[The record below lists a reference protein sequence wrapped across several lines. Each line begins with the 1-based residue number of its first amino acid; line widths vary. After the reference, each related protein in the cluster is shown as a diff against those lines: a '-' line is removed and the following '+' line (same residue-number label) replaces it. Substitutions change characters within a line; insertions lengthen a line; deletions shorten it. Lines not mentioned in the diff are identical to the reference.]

1 MHFQYYFKHFKN
13 SKDHLHK
20 GNARR
25 RHRCISS
32 LFAHVT
38 GEVPYPALSRP
49 VKFCLSLFIPWF
61 ISGLVVRVTLTNNLS
76 TMP

>member
-13 SKDHLHK
+13 SKDHLRK

-38 GEVPYPALSRP
+38 GEVPYPAL
-49 VKFCLSLFIPWF
+49 
-61 ISGLVVRVTLTNNLS
+61 
-76 TMP
+76 